1 MYEVHVR
8 SERGIKFSICCG
20 IFAYPRRGDF
30 FMFTGIITH
39 TGKLEK
45 KEGSVFTFFASS
57 DVLKKLK
64 KGESISVNGCCLTVT
79 DMSVNTFSTDVMQET
94 EKKTMLGLLKKGD
107 VVNFELP
114 ATPTSFLS
122 GHIVQGHIDGV
133 GKIETIKE
141 EGNSRLLTIFVP
153 KDLRRY
159 IVEKGSIAVNG
170 ISLTVI
176 KEEKDYFTVGIIPH
190 TWENTMLINIKVGDL
205 VNIETDIMA
214 KYIEKLWKQKI

>member
-1 MYEVHVR
+1 M
-8 SERGIKFSICCG
+8 RGFLL
-20 IFAYPRRGDF
+20 A

-45 KEGSVFTFFASS
+45 KEKSVFTFSAPS
-57 DVLKKLK
+57 DVLNKLST
-64 KGESISVNGCCLTVT
+64 GESISVNGCCLTVVGLSGT
-79 DMSVNTFSTDVMQET
+79 AFLVDVMQET
-94 EKKTMLGLLKKGD
+94 EKKTMLGLLKIGYM
-107 VVNFELP
+107 VNLELP

-133 GKIETIKE
+133 GKIEAIKQ
-141 EGNSRLLTIFVP
+141 EGNSRLITIFVP
-153 KDLRRY
+153 KDLGRY
-159 IVEKGSIAVNG
+159 IVEKGSIAVSG

-176 KEEKDYFTVGIIPH
+176 NVEKDYFTVGIIPH
-190 TWENTMLINIKVGDL
+190 TWKNTMLRNIKVGDL